1 MKERELFAEWLG
13 TLEEKG
19 GGNLHTTF
27 NDPRDHRRF
36 VRVIVENVAARS
48 DKSKAKP
55 SFAFDGRRGIA
66 KSIHRPEQ
74 RVAIQLNA
82 RNVSVLG
89 FCLGIKLGP

>member
-13 TLEEKG
+13 ALEKKG
-19 GGNLHTTF
+19 GRNLHTTF

-55 SFAFDGRRGIA
+55 SFALDGRRGIA
-66 KSIHRPEQ
+66 KTIHRPEQ
-74 RVAIQLNA
+74 RVAIELNA
-82 RNVSVLG
+82 RNGAAKCARL
-89 FCLGIKLGP
+89 LPWD